1 MDIKDVIKAVKNST
15 KEEHQAYIEL
25 LTTYNKNKP
34 LSDKEIRSVFRN
46 EFYCI
51 ESKNYHKYSC
61 N

>member
-1 MDIKDVIKAVKNST
+1 MEIKDITNAVKNST
-15 KEEHQAYIEL
+15 QEEHQAYLKL

-34 LSDKEIRSVFRN
+34 LSEREVRSVFRN

-51 ESKNYHKYSC
+51 ESKNYHKYS